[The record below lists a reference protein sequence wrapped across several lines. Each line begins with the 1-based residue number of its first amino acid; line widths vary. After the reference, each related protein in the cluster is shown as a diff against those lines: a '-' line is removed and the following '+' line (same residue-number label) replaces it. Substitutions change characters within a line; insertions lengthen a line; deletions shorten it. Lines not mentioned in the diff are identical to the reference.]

1 MSDSAPVPVLPLVSH
16 LRLAPSHRRHA
27 VDHRV
32 AHLRHNEQGNRC
44 CPWWVN
50 RPNKISDSAPG
61 PVLPLVSHL
70 RLAPSH
76 RRHAVDHRVAHLTND
91 RTRCQ
96 TPPPFRCC
104 PLVGHRSAPS
114 RAVAPPSRTRS
125 PRRAPATQQTR
136 QSVLPLVGQPTEQD
150 IRLRPPFRCCPC
162 WVISVSRPRTAITH
176 SITAS
181 RTCDRRGHYSLTNP
195 KPPVWR

>member
-1 MSDSAPVPVLPLVSH
+1 MSDSAPVPVLPSGGSQISSVS
-16 LRLAPSHRRHA
+16 RRRTA
-27 VDHRV
+27 VTHSITASRTCDTT
-32 AHLRHNEQGNRC
+32 
-44 CPWWVN
+44 
-50 RPNKISDSAPG
+50 NKAIGAAPG
-61 PVLPLVSHL
+61 GS
-70 RLAPSH
+70 
-76 RRHAVDHRVAHLTND
+76 TD

-96 TPPPFRCC
+96 TPPPFRFC

-114 RAVAPPSRTRS
+114 RAAARPSRTRS

-162 WVISVSRPRTAITH
+162 WVISVSRRRTAITH

-181 RTCDRRGHYSLTNP
+181 RTCDTTNKAIGAAP
-195 KPPVWR
+195 GGSTDRTRYQTPPPVRCCPW